1 MRFFCVRFASWMVYG
16 WFSSISRSIISCF
29 NKNNL
34 LCIYIGS
41 YQPPGFWRSNSCALA
56 FVIPGINWVFAGS
69 VRLQSL
75 LLLAAFALGD
85 VRYRMYLYTFIYCD
99 WFYISTICANF
110 QFGKSSTNFQLSKK
124 YVVFLPLMIWLGGVA
139 TAEVFPNASK
149 HGVTWP
155 SSATEV
161 LGW

>member
-1 MRFFCVRFASWMVYG
+1 MVYG
-16 WFSSISRSIISCF
+16 WCSSISRSIISCF

-41 YQPPGFWRSNSCALA
+41 NQPPGFWRSNSCALA

-75 LLLAAFALGD
+75 LLLVAFALGD
-85 VRYRMYLYTFIYCD
+85 GRYRIYLYTFIYC
-99 WFYISTICANF
+99 YILILYLHYLQISNLETIYKF
-110 QFGKSSTNFQLSKK
+110 PIVKK
-124 YVVFLPLMIWLGGVA
+124 ICCLPQSYDLLGVA